1 MKETVKSITDE
12 LYEVG
17 YGKDEVKFRV
27 RGDFKAPDGTVV
39 EVDEIIPVYGIDRK
53 DETVVVTLW
62 E

>member
-1 MKETVKSITDE
+1 MKETVKSITDS
-12 LYEVG
+12 LYDVG
-17 YGKDEVKFRV
+17 YGSDAVKFRV